1 MKLKYA
7 WFLLFVMQKKNP
19 PPKNKHNPPPKKKTQ
34 IKPEVT
40 SAHIGESTRKG
51 QGVYQLRLEPVPS

>member
-1 MKLKYA
+1 MV
-7 WFLLFVMQKKNP
+7 FVICDAKKKP
-19 PPKNKHNPPPKKKTQ
+19 TPKKQTQPPPKKKTQ

>member
-1 MKLKYA
+1 MV
-7 WFLLFVMQKKNP
+7 FVICDAKKKTHPQKTNTTP
-19 PPKNKHNPPPKKKTQ
+19 PQKKTQ